1 MSRGLGDV
9 YKRQLMSVMNVVLIT
24 YAGKVNVANAT
35 LGIQLPKL
43 DLLRQM
49 HALMTDLAVML
60 EVLVRAKYK
69 N

>member
-1 MSRGLGDV
+1 
-9 YKRQLMSVMNVVLIT
+9 MSVMNVVLIT
-24 YAGKVNVANAT
+24 YAGKVNVVNAT

-60 EVLVRAKYK
+60 VVLVRAKYK